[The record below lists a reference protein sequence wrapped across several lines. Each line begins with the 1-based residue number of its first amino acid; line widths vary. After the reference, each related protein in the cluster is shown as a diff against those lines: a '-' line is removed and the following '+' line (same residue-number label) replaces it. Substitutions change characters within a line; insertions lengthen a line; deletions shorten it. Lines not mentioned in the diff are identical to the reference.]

1 MIRGNGFNGWS
12 NMQGSGPFT
21 GRPQGNGTNGTG
33 TGGNNGTGR
42 NISDGFKAVG
52 RGIKIAVVVL
62 VVLIC
67 LFGSFY
73 KVGEQQQA
81 VITMFG
87 KVIDTKGAGLYM
99 KLPFIQAVQMVDTT
113 THGLQIGYR
122 SSEESGNYDVPEEA
136 LMITSDFNFVN
147 VDFYLEYRVNDPEL
161 YLFATSDPE
170 AILRNTAQA
179 CIRTVISNFPV
190 DDVIT
195 TGKSQIQ
202 ADIREMLNAELL
214 KNSIGLQLVNITI
227 QDAQP
232 PTDEIMQAFKSV
244 ETAKQGKET
253 AINNAKKYQNQKV
266 PQAEADADKIVQQA
280 EAEKS
285 ARISEAEGQVARFN
299 QMYAEYIKNPLI
311 TKQRIFYE
319 TMEDVLP
326 GAKLIIDNGGTQ
338 TVLPLD
344 SFTGGTQSS
353 TAQSSSG
360 AQSST
365 AQSGNAARS
374 GQTDTGKTAAE
385 QEASNEASQT
395 DDGEE

>member
-1 MIRGNGFNGWS
+1 MI
-12 NMQGSGPFT
+12 
-21 GRPQGNGTNGTG
+21 
-33 TGGNNGTGR
+33 GNNWNGKKNYRPYDEPNDNSAANSTG
-42 NISDGFKAVG
+42 NKGNFSGGLKAIG
-52 RGIKIAVVVL
+52 RGIKIAAIVI

-87 KVIDTKGAGLYM
+87 KVIDTKGAGLYG
-99 KLPFIQAVQMVDTT
+99 KIPFIQKVHMVDTT

-122 SSEESGNYDVPEEA
+122 NSDEGSYDVPEEA

-147 VDFYLEYRVNDPEL
+147 VDFYLEYRVSNPQVYL
-161 YLFATSDPE
+161 YATGDPE

-179 CIRTVISNFPV
+179 CIRTVISNYVV

-202 ADIREMLNAELL
+202 ADIREMLNDELI
-214 KNSIGLQLVNITI
+214 KNDIGLQLVNITI

-232 PTDEIMQAFKSV
+232 PTEEIMQAFKSV

-253 AINNAKKYQNQKV
+253 AINNAKKYQNEKV

-280 EAEKS
+280 EAAKAS
-285 ARISEAEGQVARFN
+285 RISEAEGQVARFN
-299 QMYAEYIKNPLI
+299 EMYAEYIKNPLI

-326 GAKLIIDNGGTQ
+326 GAKLIIDDGGTQ
-338 TVLPLD
+338 KILPLE
-344 SFTGGTQSS
+344 SFTESMDNIKQGDVLAEDGIKTGDNKKED
-353 TAQSSSG
+353 G
-360 AQSST
+360 AS
-365 AQSGNAARS
+365 
-374 GQTDTGKTAAE
+374 E
-385 QEASNEASQT
+385 
-395 DDGEE
+395 

>member
-1 MIRGNGFNGWS
+1 MINGSGWNGWS
-12 NMQGSGPFT
+12 SMRGGA
-21 GRPQGNGTNGTG
+21 QGNGAGGNNEG
-33 TGGNNGTGR
+33 GGNNGGGSAGR
-42 NISDGFKAVG
+42 NLSGGLKAVG
-52 RGIKIAVVVL
+52 RGIKIAVIVIIAIV
-62 VVLIC
+62 C
-67 LFGSFY
+67 LLGSFY

-87 KVIDTKGAGLYM
+87 KVIDTKGAGLYA
-99 KLPFIQAVQMVDTT
+99 KIPFIQKVQMVDTT

-122 SSEESGNYDVPEEA
+122 NSEESGNYDVPEEA

-161 YLFATSDPE
+161 YLYATSNPE

-179 CIRTVISNFPV
+179 YIRTAISNYSV

-202 ADIREMLNAELL
+202 ADIREMLNAELI
-214 KNSIGLQLVNITI
+214 KNNIGIQLVNLTI

-232 PTDEIMQAFKSV
+232 PTEEIMQAFKSV

-253 AINNAKKYQNQKV
+253 AINNAKKYQNEKV
-266 PQAEADADKIVQQA
+266 PQAEADADKIIQQA
-280 EAEKS
+280 DAEKS

-344 SFTGGTQSS
+344 SFTGETDAPS
-353 TAQSSSG
+353 TPAKKNESESQPK
-360 AQSST
+360 ADNNKEAEKQ
-365 AQSGNAARS
+365 A
-374 GQTDTGKTAAE
+374 GKTGTKTE
-385 QEASNEASQT
+385 VS
-395 DDGEE
+395 EEN

>member
-1 MIRGNGFNGWS
+1 MIRGNGWNGWNNS
-12 NMQGSGPFT
+12 QGSGPFNGGPANGT
-21 GRPQGNGTNGTG
+21 EGNSGNGN
-33 TGGNNGTGR
+33 TGGHKGNMF
-42 NISDGFKAVG
+42 SGFKAIG
-52 RGIKIAVVVL
+52 NGIKIAVIVIIVL
-62 VVLIC
+62 VC
-67 LFGSFY
+67 LFSSFY

-87 KVIDTKGAGLYM
+87 KVIDTKGAGLYV
-99 KLPFIQAVQMVDTT
+99 KIPFIQKAQMVDTT

-122 SSEESGNYDVPEEA
+122 NSDETGNYDVPEEA

-161 YLFATSDPE
+161 YLYATSSPE

-179 CIRTVISNFPV
+179 CIRTVISNFVV

-202 ADIREMLNAELL
+202 ADIREMLNGELV
-214 KNSIGLQLVNITI
+214 KNNIGLQLVNITI

-280 EAEKS
+280 EGEKA

-344 SFTGGTQSS
+344 SFTGSTGAYGGDTTQDSS
-353 TAQSSSG
+353 NSENG
-360 AQSST
+360 K
-365 AQSGNAARS
+365 
-374 GQTDTGKTAAE
+374 TDTDAGKTTTDTKDAE
-385 QEASNEASQT
+385 
-395 DDGEE
+395 EE